1 MDWFETWQIW
11 HISTSM
17 FSIFWDMP
25 DSAWTYLLEFAIW
38 LILIFTFVVSVVLLV
53 SYGFL
58 AILFVLALLKDFF
71 TWLLERYE
79 ENKE

>member
-17 FSIFWDMP
+17 FGIFWDMP
-25 DSAWTYLLEFAIW
+25 GSVWTHLLEFAIW
-38 LILIFTFVVSVVLLV
+38 LLLIFTFVVSVVLLV
-53 SYGFL
+53 SYGFI

-71 TWLLERYE
+71 IWLFERYE